1 MELAD
6 LLCKLIRDH
15 RVAELVG
22 PDDPPGQPRIVEPH
36 AVYIGSNDR
45 GFVDFYQRSGWS
57 RSGDL
62 PGWRRFAL
70 LDVAHIQPTDE
81 TFMPRPDYRPE
92 NRAWYRAF
100 VCTADGGREGGQTAT
115 PSSVKPADEDR
126 TTDQSGER

>member
-6 LLCKLIRDH
+6 LLCAMIRGH
-15 RVAELVG
+15 RVVQLVG
-22 PDDPPGQPRIVEPH
+22 PEDPPGEPRIVEPH

-57 RSGDL
+57 TSNQL

-70 LDVAHIQPTDE
+70 LDVKELRPTDQ
-81 TFMPRPDYRPE
+81 TFTPRADYRPD

-100 VCTADGGREGGQTAT
+100 VCTADGANEGGQVTA
-115 PSSVKPADEDR
+115 PSTTEPVDESR
-126 TTDQSGER
+126 AYR